1 MCAVDELQHV
11 RGQFPSAALEQSPVD
26 GGNAGDAGG
35 GGDEIVADHDDGD
48 GGAQVREQVEK
59 ADFSLRVDVGSGLV
73 KKEQGRVRG
82 QGPGHQNALFLSVC

>member
-26 GGNAGDAGG
+26 GGNAGNAGG

-48 GGAQVREQVEK
+48 GGAQVV
-59 ADFSLRVDVGSGLV
+59 ADR
-73 KKEQGRVRG
+73 K
-82 QGPGHQNALFLSVC
+82 SVV